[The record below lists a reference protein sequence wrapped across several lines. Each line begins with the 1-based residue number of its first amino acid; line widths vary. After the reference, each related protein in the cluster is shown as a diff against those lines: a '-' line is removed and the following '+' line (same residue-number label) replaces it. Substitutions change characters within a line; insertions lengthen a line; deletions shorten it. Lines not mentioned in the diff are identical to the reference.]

1 MEKLLT
7 IVGVVLAI
15 SLLVIIHEFGHY
27 LVARAFGMR
36 VLTYS
41 IGFGP
46 VIARW
51 RPRGSETVFQIAAV
65 PVLAYVQVAGMNP
78 REPVDPH
85 DRGSYAN
92 ARPIARLLM
101 IAAGPLAN
109 YFAASLAV
117 FAMLAFGGER
127 LNASAR
133 AQVGDVVAGNPAAAA
148 GLRPDDTIVA
158 IDGRPTPT
166 WPSMLERVSTSQ
178 GRPLRVRYSRQGV
191 EAEATVTPRA
201 VTVDGQ
207 QYFRI
212 GITQRAQYRPVSLRR
227 AVSDSIVQ
235 PAVITGEIVDT
246 LSKIFRRQIKDAQL
260 MGPVRMV
267 QETAQQASRGW
278 RDGLF
283 ALAFISL
290 QLFVMNLLPIPVLDG
305 GRLIMLA
312 YEITMRRKPNA
323 TVETRLLQGSMLMML
338 GLFLF
343 VTSRELFGIVRG
355 FFAS

>member
-51 RPRGSETVFQIAAV
+51 RPRGSETIFQIAAI
-65 PVLAYVQVAGMNP
+65 PLLAYVQVAGMNP
-78 REPVDPH
+78 REPNDPH
-85 DRGSYAN
+85 DRGSYQN

-109 YFAASLAV
+109 YLAASLAV
-117 FAMLAFGGER
+117 FALLVFGGEH
-127 LNASAR
+127 LDASAR
-133 AQVGDVVAGNPAAAA
+133 AQIGDVIAGKPASAA
-148 GLRPDDTIVA
+148 GFRAGDTIVS
-158 IDGRPTPT
+158 IDGAATPT
-166 WPSMLERVSTSQ
+166 WRSMLERVRGSRGQ
-178 GRPLRVRYSRQGV
+178 PLRVQFERAGSTQ
-191 EAEATVTPRA
+191 ETTVIPQPLDIA
-201 VTVDGQ
+201 GQ
-207 QYFRI
+207 QFFGI
-212 GITQRAQYRPVSLRR
+212 GITQRAQFRPVSMRR
-227 AVSDSIVQ
+227 AVGDAIVK
-235 PAVITGEIVDT
+235 PATMTAEIVDM

-267 QETAQQASRGW
+267 QETAQQASKGW
-278 RDGLF
+278 RDGL
-283 ALAFISL
+283 LAVMFISL

-305 GRLIMLA
+305 GRLLMLA
-312 YEITMRRKPNA
+312 YEITLRRKPNA

-343 VTSRELFGIVRG
+343 VTSRELYGLVRG
-355 FFAS
+355 WLS